1 LAGGSEAFD
10 VKGFTVGYTFASLRL
25 RNYRL
30 LWLAQLGTSMGQW
43 MDQMTRGWLMYQI
56 TGSALQLGLAT
67 ALRGLP
73 LLFFGILAGAVADRS
88 NRKSQLIMAQV
99 INAFLNVILAT
110 LVLLH
115 RVQPWHVYVTGFLA
129 GTVQAF
135 QQPAR
140 QTLISDIVGARHL
153 MNALAL
159 NAMALN
165 VARAL
170 GPAAAGL
177 LIAFIGAHGSYYT
190 QAAMF
195 VLATLWTMQMAM
207 PERSPESAAV
217 RREPF
222 MRSIVA
228 GLAFVVQDR
237 DIRTLMIL
245 AHGPLTLGM
254 PYMSLMPIF
263 AKDVLHGGAQL
274 QGFLLT
280 TIGIGSV
287 LGSLAVASMQ
297 RRYSYGYSVVIGA
310 LAFGVTLFGF
320 ASAHDILLSA
330 LCAFGV
336 GVCVVAYQTQNQT
349 LLQLL
354 APREMRGRVMSI
366 FLLNRGLVPLGTFIG
381 GVLAEHL
388 GGPLALQIMSL
399 AVLGVVVLVSLLTPR
414 FLKLRVEFQDRVPTR

>member
-1 LAGGSEAFD
+1 
-10 VKGFTVGYTFASLRL
+10 LRD
-25 RNYRL
+25 YRL

-43 MDQMTRGWLMYQI
+43 MDQMTRGWLMYEL

-88 NRKSQLIMAQV
+88 NRKSQLIVAQV
-99 INAFLNVILAT
+99 TNAILNVILAT
-110 LVLLH
+110 LVMLH

-165 VARAL
+165 VSRAL

-177 LIAFIGAHGSYYT
+177 LIAFVGAHGSYYT

-195 VLATLWTMQMAM
+195 MLATLWTVQMAM
-207 PERSPESAAV
+207 PARSPEAAAL

-228 GLAFVVQDR
+228 GLAFVIQDR

-263 AKDVLHGGAQL
+263 AKDVLHGGARL

-280 TIGIGSV
+280 IIGIGSV
-287 LGSLAVASMQ
+287 LGSLGVASMR
-297 RRYSYGYSVVIGA
+297 RRYSYGHSVVVGA
-310 LAFGVTLFGF
+310 LAFGITLFGF
-320 ASAHDILLSA
+320 ASARDLMLSSV
-330 LCAFGV
+330 CAFGV
-336 GVCVVAYQTQNQT
+336 GVCVVVYQTQNQT

-366 FLLNRGLVPLGTFIG
+366 FLLNRGLVPLGTLVG

-399 AVLGVVVLVSLLTPR
+399 AVLGVVVVVSLLTPR
-414 FLKLRVEFQDRVPTR
+414 FLKLRIEFQDRVPTR